1 MVARTTLGRLILT
14 FVGVTLP
21 LGAFIADFNE
31 THIYNPRWPPH
42 AKFHNGQT
50 MSMGLCL
57 GLACVYYTWR
67 DSTADSAITAM
78 VFGSLYYV
86 TGLAAWFFPGTLPMD
101 PEFGEGFPQLKIFGT
116 GILLAWAGC
125 ALEVFR
131 VRSEE
136 KGAGG
141 KKKVK

>member
-1 MVARTTLGRLILT
+1 MNRKPWGRALISLT
-14 FVGVTLP
+14 SLVTAVGP
-21 LGAFIADFNE
+21 YRADWNE
-31 THIYNPRWPPH
+31 THVHNPAWPPH